1 MKLNNNTYNI
11 ESFDY
16 EAHQI
21 YLCDDIDDKMVKD
34 LTKKLNDIVMDDRIA
49 IKRNIDILNETMLF
63 VDKQKFEF
71 NLPPINIYLT
81 SFGGWCYAGIG
92 LYDHIC
98 EIGKEYDTQI
108 ICSGYVM
115 SMGTIILQA
124 ANKRIA
130 RKNTTFMVHDMADYM
145 GYKKL
150 ADIKD
155 KVEEDERLGKV
166 IDDILIS
173 KTKFTKDKLDKI
185 YKEKKDFY
193 FDAEKALEYG
203 IIDEIIN

>member
-1 MKLNNNTYNI
+1 MKINNNTYNI

-21 YLCDDIDDKMVKD
+21 YLCDEIDDKMVKD
-34 LTKKLNDIVMDDRIA
+34 LTKKLNDIVMDDRITM
-49 IKRNIDILNETMLF
+49 KRNTDILNETMLF
-63 VDKQKFEF
+63 VDEQKFEF

-92 LYDHIC
+92 LYDHIRSLS
-98 EIGKEYDTQI
+98 KDYNTQI

-155 KVEEDERLGKV
+155 RVEEDERIGKI
-166 IDDILIS
+166 IDDILI
-173 KTKFTKDKLDKI
+173 KRTLFTKSKLDSI
-185 YKEKKDFY
+185 YNEKKDFY
-193 FDAEKALEYG
+193 FDAETALEYG
-203 IIDEIIN
+203 LIDEII